1 MRQMGPVTEGSVV
14 AGAPA
19 VEHELALE
27 RGQCVRVFA
36 VGDEGVVDLD
46 LALDAPSGARL
57 AVDGIDDRWPMLLP
71 DRPVCVTEAGRFSI
85 KVSARQGAGR
95 YAMQAWLL
103 P

>member
-1 MRQMGPVTEGSVV
+1 MGPATGVSVA

-19 VEHELALE
+19 VEHELSLE

-36 VGDEGVVDLD
+36 VGDEGVTDLD

-71 DRPVCVTEAGRFSI
+71 DRPVCVAEAGRFSI
-85 KVSARQGAGR
+85 KVSARKGAGR